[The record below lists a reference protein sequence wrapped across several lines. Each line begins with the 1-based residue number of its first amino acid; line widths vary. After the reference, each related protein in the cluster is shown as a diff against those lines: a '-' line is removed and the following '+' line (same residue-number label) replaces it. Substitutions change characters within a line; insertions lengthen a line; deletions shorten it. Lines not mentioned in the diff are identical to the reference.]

1 MTLADFVVGGWA
13 ALRTP
18 YWLSG
23 ARLGSLVQTPVASGG
38 DPVANDRIRAA
49 RGVLR
54 RLGMIPGGPWRS
66 TCLYRCTAE
75 ILLRRAAGQS
85 ARLQL
90 GVQRAGE
97 EIGAHAWI
105 ECDGVPVGAESAE
118 AARYS
123 LLT

>member
-1 MTLADFVVGGWA
+1 V
-13 ALRTP
+13 P
-18 YWLSG
+18 EE
-23 ARLGSLVQTPVASGG
+23 
-38 DPVANDRIRAA
+38 RIRAA

-54 RLGMIPGGPWRS
+54 RLALIPGGPWRS

-75 ILLRRAAGQS
+75 ILLRRAAGQP

-90 GVQRAGE
+90 GVQQAGE

-105 ECDGVPVGAESAE
+105 ECEGVPVGAESAE

-123 LLT
+123 VLT